1 MQFLSCFYMQ
11 INKAICITQTT
22 LSHVIFSFYLCV
34 FLYLASYNL
43 IDQRNVPTAPLQP
56 MPSVMCMSSFN
67 GVYYQL
73 SLNYLPKMICLIWI
87 SSVDYIK
94 KNRRSIKTNHSIC
107 LFVFLILWKTII
119 FFNCSLFCNYIDSLD
134 LFCCSLFT
142 RMRCL

>member
-1 MQFLSCFYMQ
+1 
-11 INKAICITQTT
+11 
-22 LSHVIFSFYLCV
+22 
-34 FLYLASYNL
+34 
-43 IDQRNVPTAPLQP
+43 
-56 MPSVMCMSSFN
+56 
-67 GVYYQL
+67 
-73 SLNYLPKMICLIWI
+73 MICLIWI

-142 RMRCL
+142 RMRCLWIIVSQALSFGQLSYKCVQEPHYSFHILTPHYFHNPESIIQFVVIKKGLGDLMHRTKHLLLFHDQSFLRNSILGVWL